1 MYVVPLLPHKRKID
15 GPRQNNVGKF
25 QLSFAINLARPDS
38 INFCVEKSH
47 LTVVGF
53 KLSGPFKFFFDIIN
67 VRVTF
72 LDVKGPIK

>member
-1 MYVVPLLPHKRKID
+1 MVFLKELLYEYVCKTDK
-15 GPRQNNVGKF
+15 QTCF
-25 QLSFAINLARPDS
+25 QDYRVLKKAAPS
-38 INFCVEKSH
+38 IC
-47 LTVVGF
+47 TVVGF